1 MPPLDFP
8 APYQAAAIGNAPE
21 NTLSRTKLRS
31 GLDSRFVDPFTVVVV
46 GGLVALGVVFWL
58 LGRYYP
64 GSGLEQIG
72 QRSARELA
80 ERREAL
86 EAEDLDQM
94 LAAHNARRRAR
105 GEAEVTAEEVEARLL
120 RERSEQVPRPDGV
133 DGPTDAARSAAHKW
147 PAV

>member
-1 MPPLDFP
+1 M
-8 APYQAAAIGNAPE
+8 
-21 NTLSRTKLRS
+21 
-31 GLDSRFVDPFTVVVV
+31 VVV
-46 GGLVALGVVFWL
+46 GGLVAVGAVFWL

-94 LAAHNARRRAR
+94 LAAHNERRRAR
-105 GEAEVTAEEVEARLL
+105 GEAELTAERSRPGSCASCPSSSGATRVEHRWL
-120 RERSEQVPRPDGV
+120 
-133 DGPTDAARSAAHKW
+133 AA
-147 PAV
+147 